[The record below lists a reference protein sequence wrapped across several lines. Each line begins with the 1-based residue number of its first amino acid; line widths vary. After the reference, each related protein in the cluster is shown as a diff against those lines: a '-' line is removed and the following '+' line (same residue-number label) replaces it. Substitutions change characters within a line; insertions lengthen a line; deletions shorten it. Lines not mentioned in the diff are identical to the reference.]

1 MSKNIILYG
10 PPGTGKTY
18 NTIDKALS
26 IIEGQPF
33 LGTRQEAVKRYK
45 KYVSEGRIV
54 FTTFHQSLSYED
66 FVEGIKPV
74 VVDGSI
80 SYSVQDGIFK
90 ELCKKATDTLEV
102 EKTTDV
108 EDILHQF
115 EEALASLRTEA
126 QQEGGVVIN
135 GDRLYCNAK
144 GTFYFQ
150 PPSETRKDKGDPVGE
165 KKIQAMRDCL
175 KQYGGQPIPEKE
187 FNRPEEGGRFS
198 GNNKSSRVIFK
209 EIEER
214 MHRKN
219 LGCGT
224 YVLIIDEIN
233 RGNVANI
240 FGELITLIEE
250 DKRLNE
256 PNELTAKLP
265 YSKEN
270 FGVPSNLYII
280 GTMNTA
286 DRSVEALDAALR
298 RRFTFEEM
306 MPQYDLE
313 ALQTVV
319 YGHSL
324 SDILKTIN
332 SRVALL
338 VDREHQVGHSYF
350 LGINDEDEFKG
361 VMFNKIVPLLQEYFY
376 NDYEKL
382 QLVVGKGFV
391 KDETP
396 DTTLFSIDL
405 RDEELP
411 EKVYKIDYNC
421 DMQDAMTKMMA
432 GR

>member
-66 FVEGIKPV
+66 FVEGIKPI

-80 SYSVQDGIFK
+80 SYGVQDGIFK
-90 ELCKKATDTLEV
+90 ELCKKAIDTIVV
-102 EKTTDV
+102 EKITDV
-108 EDILHQF
+108 EELLQQF
-115 EEALASLRTEA
+115 DTALTSLRKDA
-126 QQEGGVVIN
+126 QKEGGLDIN
-135 GDRLYCNAK
+135 GKRLYCNES

-150 PPSETRKDKGDPVGE
+150 PTSETRKDHGDDVGE
-165 KKIQAMRDCL
+165 SKIQTMRNCL
-175 KQYGGQPIPEKE
+175 KENDGQPIPEKKFRRPTAGGC
-187 FNRPEEGGRFS
+187 FN
-198 GNNKSSRVIFK
+198 GNNTNIRRIYE
-209 EIEER
+209 EIEKR
-214 MHRKN
+214 MNRNKQS
-219 LGCGT
+219 CKPC
-224 YVLIIDEIN
+224 VLIIDEIN

-250 DKRLNE
+250 DKRLGE

-319 YGHSL
+319 YDYSL

-350 LGINDEDEFKG
+350 LGINDEDEFRD

-396 DTTLFSIDL
+396 DSTLFPSDAY
-405 RDEELP
+405 DEELP
-411 EKVYKIDYNC
+411 EKIYKIDYNC
-421 DMQDAMTKMMA
+421 DMQDAMTKLMA

>member
-33 LGTRQEAVKRYK
+33 LGTRQEAVSRYK
-45 KYVSEGRIV
+45 QYVSEGWIV

-66 FVEGIKPV
+66 FVEGIKPI
-74 VVDGSI
+74 VVDGSL
-80 SYSVQDGIFK
+80 SYGVQDGIFK

-102 EKTTDV
+102 VKTTDV
-108 EDILHQF
+108 KDILQQF
-115 EEALASLRTEA
+115 DKAVTSLKSEVQRK
-126 QQEGGVVIN
+126 GGLDIN
-135 GDRLYCNAK
+135 GNRLLCNEND
-144 GTFYFQ
+144 TFFFQ
-150 PPSETRKDKGDPVGE
+150 PPNETRKDYGDPVGE
-165 KKIQAMRDCL
+165 TKIQQMRDCL
-175 KQYGGQPIPEKE
+175 KEYNGQPIPEWE
-187 FNRPEEGGRFS
+187 FKRPANGGRFN
-198 GNNKSSRVIFK
+198 GNTTSIRRIYE
-209 EIEER
+209 EIEKR
-214 MHRKN
+214 MNRNKQS
-219 LGCGT
+219 CKPC
-224 YVLIIDEIN
+224 VLIIDEIN

-250 DKRLNE
+250 DKRLGE

-270 FGVPSNLYII
+270 FAVPSNLYII

-306 MPQYDLE
+306 IPQYDLE

-350 LGINDEDEFKG
+350 LGINNEDEFKG

-382 QLVVGKGFV
+382 QLVVGKGLV

-396 DTTLFSIDL
+396 DPTLFPTDL

-411 EKVYKIDYNC
+411 EKIYKIDYNC